1 MAEEDYRL
9 HLAAGELEEVSAIE
23 DDNDRRVAQL
33 LWAARLGF
41 VKELESGEDF
51 QAWGKQAVETFQA
64 RQKRQKVLAEQ
75 EYDDWCI
82 AEREEEM
89 DRAHRADQ
97 ARANRAAAEAFTNG
111 LLSGTPNAAAQVGRG
126 GLELS
131 TITPPSTLSPALG
144 PDRRLMMHTLPPGW
158 RRLRKHVRKH
168 STVAAEPLS
177 AGSAAIARRH
187 HAHDLAAEVAP

>member
-1 MAEEDYRL
+1 MSRADDDIFASSEEEED
-9 HLAAGELEEVSAIE
+9 
-23 DDNDRRVAQL
+23 D
-33 LWAARLGF
+33 
-41 VKELESGEDF
+41 
-51 QAWGKQAVETFQA
+51 
-64 RQKRQKVLAEQ
+64 
-75 EYDDWCI
+75 YDDR
-82 AEREEEM
+82 AAQREEDECQSE
-89 DRAHRADQ
+89 ADH
-97 ARANRAAAEAFTNG
+97 ARANCAAAEAFTNG